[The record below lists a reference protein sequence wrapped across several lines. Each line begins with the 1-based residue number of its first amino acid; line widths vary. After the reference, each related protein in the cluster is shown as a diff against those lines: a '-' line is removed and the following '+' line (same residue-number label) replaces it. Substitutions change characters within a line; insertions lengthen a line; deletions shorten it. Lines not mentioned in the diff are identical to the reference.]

1 MDSRLRTSG
10 MTEGVLLS
18 GMTEGGLCVWKRGML
33 MTCWMGTMRHE
44 NHEANGFFQANG
56 HKFLANGHV
65 K

>member
-10 MTEGVLLS
+10 MTEG
-18 GMTEGGLCVWKRGML
+18 GLCVWEREML
-33 MTCWMGTMRHE
+33 TTCWMGTMRHE